1 MARELN
7 PGGRDGPG
15 PELAS
20 AGLSV
25 ARLTAWG
32 RVLREL
38 LPGIS
43 AVSAGL
49 LTGAM
54 LFIGLSV
61 VPWLRSLPPADFH
74 AWIWSYGPAM
84 RQVMRPMS
92 ALSTLLA
99 LAALAVSRGS
109 STTCRRL
116 LLAAAACL
124 VAVSLLPVVW
134 GQPVSATL
142 AASGMMS
149 RGEEVALLDR
159 EMFWDWLRIIP
170 GLAAFLTTLSAL
182 KLREK
187 ELEERAQHDR
197 LERLKRFFSPHLAD
211 LIARGGS
218 EDPLQSH
225 RREVTVVF
233 LDLRGFSLFAE
244 TAEPEEVMAVLHEY
258 HAEVGRLVLEWE
270 GTLERF
276 TGDGMM
282 IFFND
287 PVPMPNAS
295 EHAVRMAVAIRARIE
310 EVRAGWQK
318 RGFELDLG
326 VGIAQGFA
334 TIGAIGFEGRWDYGV
349 IGTVTN
355 LSARLCAEA
364 LPGQILVSTRVLV
377 DTEDFVEAEPMGE
390 LQLKGFSKSVPAF
403 NVIRLAARRL
413 PPMDLVGDSRA
424 GSGAD
429 RVKSSRYW
437 YFLHSGRAS
446 KQSGAVALLRSGR
459 HVHQRIAGGLALRGN
474 LPGN

>member
-7 PGGRDGPG
+7 QIGRNGPG
-15 PELAS
+15 AEHPGPAMP
-20 AGLSV
+20 V
-25 ARLTAWG
+25 ARLTAYG
-32 RVLREL
+32 RALREL
-38 LPGIS
+38 LPRIS
-43 AVSAGL
+43 AVLAGL
-49 LTGAM
+49 FTGAM

-61 VPWLRSLPPADFH
+61 VPWLRSLPPVDFH

-84 RQVMRPMS
+84 RPVMGPMG

-99 LAALAVSRGS
+99 LAALAVSRGFS
-109 STTCRRL
+109 AACRRL

-124 VAVSLLPVVW
+124 VAVSLLPLVW
-134 GQPVSATL
+134 VEPVNVAL
-142 AASGMMS
+142 AGSKVLS
-149 RGEEVALLDR
+149 RGEEVALLGR
-159 EMFWDWLRIIP
+159 EISWDWLRIIL

-182 KLREK
+182 RLREK
-187 ELEERAQHDR
+187 ELEGRAQHVR
-197 LERLKRFFSPHLAD
+197 LDRLKRFFSPHLAD
-211 LIARGGS
+211 LIVRGGS

-233 LDLRGFSLFAE
+233 LDLRGFTLFAE

-287 PVPMPNAS
+287 PVPVPNAS
-295 EHAVRMAVAIRARIE
+295 ERAVRMAVAVRARIE

-334 TIGAIGFEGRWDYGV
+334 TIGAIGFDGRWDYAA

-355 LSARLCAEA
+355 LAARLCAEA
-364 LPGQILVSTRVLV
+364 APGQILVSTRVLA
-377 DTEDFVEAEPMGE
+377 DTEDFVEAEPVGE
-390 LQLKGFSKSVPAF
+390 LRLRGFSKPVLAF
-403 NVIRLAARRL
+403 NVIRPAAR
-413 PPMDLVGDSRA
+413 
-424 GSGAD
+424 
-429 RVKSSRYW
+429 
-437 YFLHSGRAS
+437 
-446 KQSGAVALLRSGR
+446 
-459 HVHQRIAGGLALRGN
+459 
-474 LPGN
+474 